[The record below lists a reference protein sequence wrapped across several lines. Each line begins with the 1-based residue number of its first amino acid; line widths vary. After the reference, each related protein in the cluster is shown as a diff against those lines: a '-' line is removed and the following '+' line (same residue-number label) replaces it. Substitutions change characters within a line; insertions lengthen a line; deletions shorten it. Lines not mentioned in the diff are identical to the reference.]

1 MGQRVFLSASR
12 PARERIARM
21 ILYGSSM
28 SPYVRKVIAYAAEKG
43 IELDVQPTGLGDPNP
58 EFRKASPFGK
68 MPGFVD
74 GDYYLADSSAII
86 HYLEAKHP
94 QPELIPADPKL
105 RGKCIWF
112 EEFADTIL
120 SGCGAKMFFNRVVA
134 PIFLHKPGDLEAA
147 DAAERDELPK
157 VMDYIESIAPG
168 GDGYLVGDG
177 LTLADIAVAS
187 PFANL
192 QHMKVELD
200 SNRWPKAVAFT
211 QRILSRPSFAPWV
224 ARESAFL
231 EKTAA

>member
-1 MGQRVFLSASR
+1 
-12 PARERIARM
+12 M

-28 SPYVRKVIAYAAEKG
+28 SPYVRKVIAYAGEKG

-94 QPELIPADPKL
+94 QPGLIPTDPKL
-105 RGKCIWF
+105 RGRCIWF
-112 EEFADTIL
+112 EEFADTVF

-134 PIFLHKPGDLEAA
+134 PLFLKKPGDLEVA

-157 VMDYIESIAPG
+157 MMDYIESVAPEG
-168 GDGYLVGDG
+168 EGYLVGDS

-200 SNRWPKAVAFT
+200 ASRWPKAVAFT
-211 QRILSRPSFAPWV
+211 QRILSRPSFAPLV

-231 EKTAA
+231 EKAAPRKKERRAR